1 MREAEENL
9 KPGQIVKCREFW
21 ILWFTFF
28 LNTQVKIINITKKEK
43 FKIKMCRS

>member
-28 LNTQVKIINITKKEK
+28 LNTQVKIIKKNNK
-43 FKIKMCRS
+43 LKCVTANLV